1 MEGRLQPFLPELTIR
16 DYNTYLWY
24 LRGVR
29 RQMYL
34 SYGLYSCRYL
44 RHNGVLYAL
53 LADSLAG
60 RTATCKRARLPGT
73 LCWKTV
79 MCQTQG
85 IRLAAQ
91 VEVMMAWHRFQ
102 DRKWTELELGQRLRR
117 GLDRLLLRRAY
128 DLEEKLKNRMAS
140 QIVTDRN
147 RAVEAESRLRQLI
160 EKQAVRDRHRLE
172 LMSSRL
178 DGLSPLKK
186 IGGGSGFLTNDKN
199 RRIESVEQVKKGD
212 LIQMRIRDGRID
224 AVVSGTAAA
233 ELGAR

>member
-1 MEGRLQPFLPELTIR
+1 MDSMTGYGRGAARR
-16 DYNTYLWY
+16 D
-24 LRGVR
+24 
-29 RQMYL
+29 
-34 SYGLYSCRYL
+34 
-44 RHNGVLYAL
+44 
-53 LADSLAG
+53 G
-60 RTATCKRARLPGT
+60 REI
-73 LCWKTV
+73 TV
-79 MCQTQG
+79 EFK
-85 IRLAAQ
+85 A
-91 VEVMMAWHRFQ
+91 VNHRF
-102 DRKWTELELGQRLRR
+102 LEYSSRVP
-117 GLDRLLLRRAY
+117 RAY
-128 DLEEKLKNRMAS
+128 AYLEEKLKNRMAS

-186 IGGGSGFLTNDKN
+186 IGGGYGFLTNDKN

>member
-128 DLEEKLKNRMAS
+128 EKAVQENPALERIFMQEQAQAAVQMELCIRITAWQRS
-140 QIVTDRN
+140 Q
-147 RAVEAESRLRQLI
+147 
-160 EKQAVRDRHRLE
+160 
-172 LMSSRL
+172 
-178 DGLSPLKK
+178 
-186 IGGGSGFLTNDKN
+186 
-199 RRIESVEQVKKGD
+199 
-212 LIQMRIRDGRID
+212 
-224 AVVSGTAAA
+224 
-233 ELGAR
+233 

>member
-117 GLDRLLLRRAY
+117 GLDRLLLRPG
-128 DLEEKLKNRMAS
+128 
-140 QIVTDRN
+140 
-147 RAVEAESRLRQLI
+147 
-160 EKQAVRDRHRLE
+160 VRKSGAGE
-172 LMSSRL
+172 P
-178 DGLSPLKK
+178 GLGAHFYAGTGP
-186 IGGGSGFLTNDKN
+186 GSGPNGAVQSELQCGSGAN
-199 RRIESVEQVKKGD
+199 EQCVWG
-212 LIQMRIRDGRID
+212 
-224 AVVSGTAAA
+224 AVLHTGH
-233 ELGAR
+233 G